1 MKWRLWGYFSSC
13 YFQLLTNTF
22 LAMDKI
28 YFVFLC
34 IRFTTSYW
42 GWKLSIFTPS
52 IWRSRKIKE
61 CDRDRGRG
69 RNRKEMLK
77 VRPLLFAFKKIQFS
91 SQTTPIWSSKDSIVP
106 ALLTISLTITSM
118 DLRADRLY
126 DWIVVVLCHACGY
139 AKIPKSTHAYRKYII
154 LFDIH
159 KYSTTQNNWV
169 KTSNVCRF
177 IPYSLTTVNRANK
190 FTFRNP
196 HWILQKASVFEKCLE
211 KCSDERM
218 CAKVSRICLAHI
230 CIAYDIITVFGNQ
243 PPVPRWLNDI
253 NILLTVVGNCADSI
267 YNCTSFPRHFIVH
280 KNANNYKNYHT
291 ERELSYNSL

>member
-1 MKWRLWGYFSSC
+1 MKQQRFNCSGLTYYLPHDNIHGFTCWSTLWLNCCCIMPCVWVCKNPKVHTRLSEIYNSLWYSQIFNNTK
-13 YFQLLTNTF
+13 QLGES
-22 LAMDKI
+22 KQR
-28 YFVFLC
+28 V
-34 IRFTTSYW
+34 
-42 GWKLSIFTPS
+42 
-52 IWRSRKIKE
+52 
-61 CDRDRGRG
+61 
-69 RNRKEMLK
+69 
-77 VRPLLFAFKKIQFS
+77 PLH
-91 SQTTPIWSSKDSIVP
+91 PI
-106 ALLTISLTITSM
+106 
-118 DLRADRLY
+118 
-126 DWIVVVLCHACGY
+126 
-139 AKIPKSTHAYRKYII
+139 
-154 LFDIH
+154 
-159 KYSTTQNNWV
+159 
-169 KTSNVCRF
+169 
-177 IPYSLTTVNRANK
+177 NRANK